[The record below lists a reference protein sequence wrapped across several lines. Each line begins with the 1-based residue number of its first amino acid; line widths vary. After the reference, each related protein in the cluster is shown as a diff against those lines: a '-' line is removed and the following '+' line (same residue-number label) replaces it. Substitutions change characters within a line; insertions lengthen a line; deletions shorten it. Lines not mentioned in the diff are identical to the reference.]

1 MMERVPVNGSFAVLK
16 LLDSVFTQA
25 EEPSPR
31 PEKKAPH
38 PPRGESP

>member
-1 MMERVPVNGSFAVLK
+1 MERVRVNGFDAVLK
-16 LLDSVFTQA
+16 LPDSVFTQA

-31 PEKKAPH
+31 AEKKAPH

>member
-1 MMERVPVNGSFAVLK
+1 MERVRVNRFDAVLK
-16 LLDSVFTQA
+16 LLDSVFSQA